1 VPHESSLE
9 IVGGLPLR
17 ASPRPHD
24 ARRGERPAVP
34 LHPDRSIGFR
44 AQSTLSTI
52 INVPIPASSTAQN
65 SSILIR
71 NALNAG
77 LTADYSASIVGPN
90 GDFVKLFRNTGT
102 FTMSISENVPVQN
115 MFEVTSVP
123 VPALGPWG
131 ALILALGLVAI
142 AAHALT
148 RRRRSSENIA

>member
-1 VPHESSLE
+1 MTLGVANAQQFRYIQTAGTSTGTGTCSITIESF
-9 IVGGLPLR
+9 G
-17 ASPRPHD
+17 
-24 ARRGERPAVP
+24 
-34 LHPDRSIGFR
+34 SIGFR